1 MSISIPSSTSQ
12 VETYKTPRVK
22 PTAKELEELKK
33 EPTKVMTEGDV
44 YTSMAIHFKELTL
57 EELRNETITIDKSK
71 YTYVSHTDG
80 SKDEPNRIVVMRDPA
95 NNNKYVTM
103 ELSKTIIDQLKQKFD
118 GANDFFERGDGALR
132 LNGEAEAF
140 VVGWL
145 QNIQIDRNY
154 TKSDVDGNGLIEGNE
169 AKTLAIGFERP
180 MNYDYIGKKI
190 VKINLDTGGK
200 YKELERAAPDLFGDK
215 DEKLEFLTKKRRAS
229 NASYIQFENSIEK
242 ELEHTLKMD
251 TDLNGKVSLDEGL
264 TNEFGKDYR
273 KNVISDTEK
282 IHKDLLRD
290 NPDLNDDSQLQ
301 NYDSGLS
308 HIVSKEEAAKALEEF
323 HEQARKDAL
332 TISTSEL
339 FDYITQNDK
348 NIADTLKQLQIQTA
362 KSTYTDEHDET
373 MNVQNTSVS

>member
-1 MSISIPSSTSQ
+1 MSVSISSSTSQ

-33 EPTKVMTEGDV
+33 EPTKVATEGDV

-71 YTYVSHTDG
+71 YTYISHTDG
-80 SKDEPNRIVVMRDPA
+80 TKDEPNRIVVMRDPA

-154 TKSDVDGNGLIEGNE
+154 TKSDVDGNGLIEGDE

-180 MNYDYIGKKI
+180 LNYDYIGKKI
-190 VKINLDTGGK
+190 VKINLDTGK
-200 YKELERAAPDLFGDK
+200 NYRELERAASKLFADK
-215 DEKLEFLTKKRRAS
+215 DEKLEFQTKRKAS
-229 NASYIQFENSIEK
+229 NANYIQFENSIEK

-273 KNVISDTEK
+273 KTVISDIEED
-282 IHKDLLRD
+282 HQDLLEKH
-290 NPDLNDDSQLQ
+290 PDLNDDSQLQ
-301 NYDSGLS
+301 NYNESMS
-308 HIVSKEEAAKALEEF
+308 HILSKEEAAKALEEF
-323 HEQARKDAL
+323 HEQARQDAL
-332 TISTSEL
+332 KISTSDL
-339 FDYITQNDK
+339 LHYFNQNDK
-348 NIADTLKQLQIQTA
+348 NISDTLKQLFIQTA
-362 KSTYTDEHDET
+362 KNTYSDEQNET
-373 MNVQNTSVS
+373 IT